1 MPGDDK
7 PIDKWLVSL
16 YYALKPEDI
25 DLQQLGAAEQHGE
38 FSAPPFVNVRDLA
51 AHIDLNVRQERYA
64 ANLTYVLGTRM
75 LEQDEMV
82 GDHLAT
88 LGATILQRVGVGDPE
103 SGEQRL
109 RTVLR
114 RIAEAPRV
122 TDEVVNAFRA
132 AFKGA
137 FDAEFDGAAQ
147 TWNFTGPAAE
157 TATMMVEMA
166 SMQMNCQGREGRV
179 RVGRRNVPVTVIEY
193 EACTQSPFSR
203 TAPGVDPRN
212 WTIYNPFFFDSIEV
226 LTPAPAA
233 SANQWNGVIQE
244 TVGALMTGNPVVT
257 NLAVSYVEQP
267 GLAAVTYDLAPKDP
281 SLKDDDNT
289 VTVDYGVFAVME
301 EGVHRRVRMK
311 KVVHIEGHGMNH
323 EWLCPLWAQQNAMI
337 GWWF

>member
-25 DLQQLGAAEQHGE
+25 DLQQLGTPEQQGE
-38 FSAPPFVNVRDLA
+38 FASPPFANVRDLA
-51 AHIDLNVRQERYA
+51 ANIDLSNRQERYA
-64 ANLTYVLGTRM
+64 ANLTYVLGTRV
-75 LEQDEMV
+75 LEQDDMI
-82 GDHLAT
+82 DPHLAA
-88 LGATILQRVGVGDPE
+88 LGATILGRISVDDPE
-103 SGEQRL
+103 GGEQQL
-109 RTVLR
+109 RSALG
-114 RIAEAPRV
+114 RIAEVPRI
-122 TDEVVNAFRA
+122 TDDIVNAFRA
-132 AFKGA
+132 AFKGG
-137 FDAEFDGAAQ
+137 FDAEFNGPEQ
-147 TWNFTGPAAE
+147 TWRFTGPAAE
-157 TATMMVEMA
+157 TATMMVELA
-166 SMQMNCQGREGRV
+166 TMQMNCHGRQGRV
-179 RVGRRNVPVTVIEY
+179 RVGRRDVPVTVIEY

-212 WTIYNPFFFDSIEV
+212 WTTYNPFFFDSIEV

-233 SANQWNGVIQE
+233 LANQWNGVIQE

-311 KVVHIEGHGMNH
+311 KVVHIDGHEMNH